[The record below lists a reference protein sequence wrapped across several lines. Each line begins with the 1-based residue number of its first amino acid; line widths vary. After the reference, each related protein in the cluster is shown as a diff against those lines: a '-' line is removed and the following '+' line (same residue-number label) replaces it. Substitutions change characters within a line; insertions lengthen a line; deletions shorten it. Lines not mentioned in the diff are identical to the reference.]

1 VLAAGCGATDRLSKG
16 EYVDRLRAIESSPA
30 AQEATRLYDHVVVD
44 PALPRP
50 RCGSTMRTF
59 EQRLDSIVDDVE
71 RLKPPQ
77 EAQELQDEFVDAA
90 RDSVAAVRAAGK
102 DVEAG
107 RLSCGRPMNDRIYG
121 LDSSQRAE
129 RVIMELGRKGYIIGL
144 NAPD

>member
-1 VLAAGCGATDRLSKG
+1 
-16 EYVDRLRAIESSPA
+16 
-30 AQEATRLYDHVVVD
+30 
-44 PALPRP
+44 
-50 RCGSTMRTF
+50 MRTF

-121 LDSSQRAE
+121 LDSSQR
-129 RVIMELGRKGYIIGL
+129 RKHQPGHK
-144 NAPD
+144 AHEDEPH